1 MALASF
7 GVLPTGIPG
16 NPVPFDMLV
25 PKRDQN
31 HLTNLVR
38 KAEIGVPSYYN
49 QHADPAEGVF
59 GITRDWLSGAQDAWV
74 RDFDWSD
81 HQAKY
86 NSYPNY
92 RINVTTS
99 DGQLFNLHFAGL
111 FSQKADAKPI
121 ILMHGWPGAWTEFV
135 PMLDLLAAKYTPQT
149 LPYHVVVPSIPDY
162 GLSTRADELETE
174 LKIEVAAEALN
185 ELMVN
190 LGFNKYVAQGG
201 DIGAFLAQTMCGLFE
216 QCIGFHLN
224 MYFMTEEQSAAVAD
238 IEITPEEQVQVDHA
252 AEWVSFGTSYG
263 NEHGTRPS
271 TISLVLMTNPLAML
285 AWMGEKF
292 IEWSDNRKPLSV
304 DTILSFVSL
313 YWFTDSYGRAMWA
326 YRELMGEVGGTFPTL
341 PLSLT
346 KPFGFSSFAIEIAA
360 LPRSWAEYLFPNL
373 VLYRSHD
380 IGGHY
385 AALEEPELFLED
397 VEEFMS
403 LVTF

>member
-31 HLTNLVR
+31 HLNNLVR

-59 GITRDWLSGAQDAWV
+59 GITRDWLSDAQHTWV

-81 HQAKY
+81 HQDKY
-86 NSYPNY
+86 NGFPNY

-99 DGQLFNLHFAGL
+99 DGQLFDLHFAGL

-174 LKIEVAAEALN
+174 LGIEVAAEAMN

-190 LGFNKYVAQGG
+190 LGFDKYVAQGG

-216 QCIGFHLN
+216 QCIGFHRKYPFPLRTVGSRID
-224 MYFMTEEQSAAVAD
+224 ML
-238 IEITPEEQVQVDHA
+238 
-252 AEWVSFGTSYG
+252 
-263 NEHGTRPS
+263 TRDG
-271 TISLVLMTNPLAML
+271 LARSQHV
-285 AWMGEKF
+285 F
-292 IEWSDNRKPLSV
+292 HD
-304 DTILSFVSL
+304 
-313 YWFTDSYGRAMWA
+313 GRAERCCRRHPNHPRGA
-326 YRELMGEVGGTFPTL
+326 GPGG
-341 PLSLT
+341 
-346 KPFGFSSFAIEIAA
+346 
-360 LPRSWAEYLFPNL
+360 PR
-373 VLYRSHD
+373 R
-380 IGGHY
+380 
-385 AALEEPELFLED
+385 
-397 VEEFMS
+397 
-403 LVTF
+403 